1 VFDIFLWCPLPAAST
16 GLTKAVRVATVMIT
30 SFFDMLMLLLL

>member
-1 VFDIFLWCPLPAAST
+1 LWCPLPAAST
-16 GLTKAVRVATVMIT
+16 GLTRAANVATVMIT